1 MDVIVSIFQFICL
14 RIYGI
19 PKVNRADYD
28 VMDRQKLEYPNGLE
42 KLNCAYCGY
51 FKGLIAYVQEIAAR
65 TEQY

>member
-14 RIYGI
+14 RIYGM
-19 PKVNRADYD
+19 PKV
-28 VMDRQKLEYPNGLE
+28 KLEYPNGLE

-65 TEQY
+65 TE